1 MIRSRNYL
9 LRVYIKMHALIT
21 LSVYT
26 YIEQEQNYNGT
37 EHAETHDTYRLYKD
51 VRGKNTHKLIKIG
64 SISFF
69 SF

>member
-1 MIRSRNYL
+1 
-9 LRVYIKMHALIT
+9 MHALIT

-37 EHAETHDTYRLYKD
+37 EHAETHDTYRLYTD